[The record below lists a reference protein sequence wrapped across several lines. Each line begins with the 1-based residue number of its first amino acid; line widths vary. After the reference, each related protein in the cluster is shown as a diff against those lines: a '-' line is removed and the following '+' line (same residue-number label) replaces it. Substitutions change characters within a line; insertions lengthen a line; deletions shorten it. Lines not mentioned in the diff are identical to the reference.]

1 MALAAL
7 IAGIGW
13 IARSMALLLPPGSF
27 GFTPAA
33 LDTLAVILL
42 LLLLPGVFA
51 LYRAFV
57 GAGKLWLVA
66 CAALAAGLALSALGF
81 TLTVIGGDWAG
92 MGTFLTAFGT
102 ITSGA
107 AHQAQ
112 GFALWRRGMQPG
124 WVAISLSVLG
134 LLVIPLIV
142 IPALAGIIYGVI
154 WSALAVR
161 LSAPMETENHG

>member
-7 IAGIGW
+7 VAGIGW
-13 IARSMALLLPPGSF
+13 IARSIALLLPPGSF
-27 GFTPAA
+27 GFTAAA
-33 LDTLAVILL
+33 LDALAVILL

-66 CAALAAGLALSALGF
+66 SAALAAGLALSALGF
-81 TLTVIGGDWAG
+81 TLTLVGGEWAG

-112 GFALWRRGMQPG
+112 GFALWRRGTQPG

-142 IPALAGIIYGVI
+142 IPALAGIVYGAI
-154 WSALAVR
+154 WSALGVR
-161 LSAPMETENHG
+161 LSAPQVTENPD